1 MTNELQDDK
10 DFLLARIGGTLDF
23 RAERA
28 TEHPQ
33 DANALKEITA
43 LYNYVE
49 GLPLSHP
56 LFKAIHDRV
65 ASNYEPDEYMEGETD
80 ALSMYGF
87 EDLEEEHNK
96 DEDPEAFVNWLIHL
110 YKWGHKRSF
119 YLIKGKTKPQ
129 P

>member
-23 RAERA
+23 RAERG

-33 DANALKEITA
+33 DAKALKEITA

-65 ASNYEPDEYMEGETD
+65 ASNYEPEEYMGGETD

-87 EDLEEEHNK
+87 EDLEEVHNR
-96 DEDPEAFVNWLIHL
+96 DEDPEAFVNWLIDL
-110 YKWGHKRSF
+110 YQGGQTRPYF
-119 YLIKGKTKPQ
+119 LITGKTKPN